1 MGAMRNGWIHKASLA
16 IGLIVGLLLGGCDSG
31 GRAPEPAPAPPGAP
45 LQPSAAPAAAAP
57 GAPAAPGVASGEQAD
72 QGEVVARYGSE
83 VLTETELV
91 TELSRLPSRS
101 RSVMNPEGRRRFVEN
116 YVLNE
121 LIFQEGTS
129 RGYLEDADIV
139 QQVNDLR
146 KRLVVQ
152 KVVRDLQ
159 DLAPLTD
166 EEVQKQYD
174 AHPERYSTTTIRA
187 RHILV
192 KDEAE
197 AKKLR
202 EQAVAKPD
210 SFADLAKEHSID
222 KASARKGGDL
232 GFFGHGRMVPEF
244 EEVAFSLKSNGEIS
258 EIVRTQY
265 GFHIIQLEERREGKP
280 KPFDQVKDQ
289 IKSVMR
295 NTQLRERTEQH
306 YEELK
311 AKANVQ
317 IDDAAAERAA
327 AKVPEPSP
335 GAGSF
340 HGMGH

>member
-1 MGAMRNGWIHKASLA
+1 MGAMRNGWIHRASLA
-16 IGLIVGLLLGGCDSG
+16 VGLIIGLLLGGCDSG

-45 LQPSAAPAAAAP
+45 AEPPAGAPPAAP
-57 GAPAAPGVASGEQAD
+57 APGVAAGEQVVEE
-72 QGEVVARYGSE
+72 GEVVARYGSQ
-83 VLTETELV
+83 VLTETEFIS
-91 TELSRLPSRS
+91 ELSRLPSRS
-101 RSVMNPEGRRRFVEN
+101 RSVMNAEGRRRFVEN

-121 LIFQEGTS
+121 LLFEEGSS
-129 RGYLEDADIV
+129 RGYLEDPDITR
-139 QQVNDLR
+139 QVSDLK

-159 DLAPLTD
+159 DMAPLSD
-166 EEVQKQYD
+166 EDVQKQYD
-174 AHPERYSTTTIRA
+174 SHPEQYSTTTIRA

-202 EQAVAKPD
+202 EQAIAKPE
-210 SFADLAKEHSID
+210 SFADLAKEHSVD

-244 EEVAFSLKSNGEIS
+244 EAVAFALKSNGEIS
-258 EIVRTQY
+258 EVVRTQY
-265 GFHIIQLEERREGKP
+265 GFHVIQLEERREGKP

-306 YEELK
+306 YEDLK
-311 AKANVQ
+311 KKGNVQ

-335 GAGSF
+335 GEGSGSF